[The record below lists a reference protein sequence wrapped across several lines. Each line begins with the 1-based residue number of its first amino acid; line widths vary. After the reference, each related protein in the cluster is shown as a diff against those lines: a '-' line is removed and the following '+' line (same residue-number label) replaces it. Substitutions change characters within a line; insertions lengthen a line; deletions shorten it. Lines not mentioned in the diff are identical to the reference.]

1 MSRRP
6 PHRGRSMLGV
16 TGRQLGIV
24 ILLLAVLMVVGGV
37 LLGNAFGVF
46 HAPLTPAA
54 STPPELQAPGT
65 VAQGTPVS
73 PQVTAKAATQP
84 LQVAATATP
93 GIIIS
98 PTAWI
103 ASPTVRPREVSTAT
117 NTATATTSPAPGV
130 CSQISLQF
138 LDAVSNVAQWR
149 LQNTSGV
156 DLELTLAKVDWP
168 RSNEAF
174 YYIFLDG
181 AMIWSS
187 EDLAPPTNISSWI
200 GTTADRMV
208 KGVVKLELLFGLNAA
223 ESGYNM
229 QLWFGNGCQV
239 SAAN

>member
-93 GIIIS
+93 GVIIS

-103 ASPTVRPREVSTAT
+103 ASPTVHPREVSTAT
-117 NTATATTSPAPGV
+117 NTATTTTSPAPGV

-156 DLELTLAKVDWP
+156 DLELTLAQVDWS

-187 EDLAPPTNISSWI
+187 EDLAPPTIISSWI